1 MTTANKITIM
11 RILLVP
17 FFVVQMLYY
26 FEGGLE
32 WDRGL
37 ALASFGLAAVSDGI
51 DGYIARH
58 CNQRSELGSILDP
71 LADKLLLVSGI
82 VLLSLHREQYLSRL
96 PLWLVTTVISRDVL
110 LVLGAVIIHY
120 VGGHVTVRPHFT
132 GKIAT
137 VLQMTCVV
145 WGLFKFNAGWLQAW
159 AAGATVC
166 TAVSGVI
173 YIWAGVRQLSASP
186 ASCPTPPASPGPDP
200 KGTRRGPGPGELTG
214 H

>member
-17 FFVVQMLYY
+17 FFVVQVLYY
-26 FEGGLE
+26 FEGGVE
-32 WDRGL
+32 WHRWV
-37 ALASFGLAAVSDGI
+37 ALASFAVAAVSDGV

-58 CNQRSELGSILDP
+58 YNQRSELGSILDP

-82 VLLSLHREQYLSRL
+82 VLLSLHREQYLPRL
-96 PLWLVTTVISRDVL
+96 PLWLVTTVISRDAL
-110 LVLGAVIIHY
+110 LVLGSVIIHY
-120 VGGHVTVRPHFT
+120 VGGHVNVRPHFT

-145 WGLFKFNAGWLQAW
+145 WGLLKWNTDWLQAW
-159 AAGATVC
+159 AVGATLC

-173 YIWAGVRQLSASP
+173 YVWAGVHQLSASP
-186 ASCPTPPASPGPDP
+186 ASSPTPTSTSDPRQPRHGQSPRTQVEG
-200 KGTRRGPGPGELTG
+200 R
-214 H
+214 

>member
-1 MTTANKITIM
+1 MTTANKITIL

-26 FEGGLE
+26 FDGGIE
-32 WDRGL
+32 FHRWL
-37 ALASFGLAAVSDGI
+37 ALASFALAAVSDGI
-51 DGYIARH
+51 DGYIARRY
-58 CNQRSELGSILDP
+58 NQRSELGSILDP

-82 VLLSLHREQYLSRL
+82 VLLSLHREQFLPRL
-96 PLWLVTTVISRDVL
+96 PLWLGGTVISRDIL

-120 VGGHVTVRPHFT
+120 VGGHVTVRPHLI

-137 VLQMTCVV
+137 VLQMTCVF
-145 WGLFKFNAGWLQAW
+145 WGLLKLSTDWLGVW
-159 AAGATVC
+159 AAGAAAC

-186 ASCPTPPASPGPDP
+186 ASSPTPPAPADP
-200 KGTRRGPGPGELTG
+200 NRPPTRGEPAA
-214 H
+214 